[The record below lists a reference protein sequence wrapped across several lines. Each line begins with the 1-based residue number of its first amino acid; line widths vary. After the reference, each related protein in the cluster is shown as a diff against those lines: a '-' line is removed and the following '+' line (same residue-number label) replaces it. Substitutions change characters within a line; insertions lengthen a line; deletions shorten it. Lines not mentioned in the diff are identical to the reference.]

1 MSHASVRAKR
11 AKSAKA
17 SMYRRLV
24 VDAAERLFATRGYE
38 RTKIQDIASSSGLS
52 LGTLY
57 SVFDGKADVL
67 DAIHDDRL
75 GELFDLAGAAV
86 GGEGRAAER
95 LLEGNRVFVR
105 WLTQNRDFLAI
116 HLRNSA
122 WAFNPTEA
130 SERQVSAW
138 HRGIELIAAVIGQA
152 MAEGDAHDGDPV
164 VAARLMVSIQQVFMS
179 AWVEN
184 GAEEDAKTLASRI
197 ETQLRRNLLRSNP

>member
-1 MSHASVRAKR
+1 MS

-24 VDAAERLFATRGYE
+24 VEAAERLFATRGYE

-57 SVFDGKADVL
+57 SVFGGKADIL

-75 GELFDLAGAAV
+75 GELFALAGSAV
-86 GGEGRAAER
+86 GGEGPAAER
-95 LLEGNRVFVR
+95 LLDGNRVFVR

-116 HLRNSA
+116 HLGNSA

-138 HRGIELIAAVIGQA
+138 HHGIALIAAVIEQA
-152 MAEGDAHDGDPV
+152 MAEGDAYDGDPV
-164 VAARLMVSIQQVFMS
+164 IAARLMVSIQQVFMS
-179 AWVEN
+179 AWVEK
-184 GAEEDAKTLASRI
+184 GAEEDADALASRI
-197 ETQLRRNLLRSNP
+197 ETQLRRNLFRSSP